1 MKVLLYYVVLLCI
14 FCLNVA
20 SSQQDTSVSIVFQPK
35 YGNLALADSVWYRLN
50 GGDSVQIETLK
61 FYISGIQFLYSDS
74 VVWREANSYH
84 LIDYADKKSLRV
96 LCAMPSNVRYTAI
109 TMNLGIDSTT
119 NVGGVFG
126 GDLDPTRGMYWTWQS
141 GYINFKV
148 EGKSNRCAT
157 RNREFQFHI
166 GGYQYPYNSL
176 QSIELNVVQ
185 DKQIKIVMEI
195 DKLFAAIDIVQ
206 HNHIMSPSMKA
217 VTFSRKAAEIFRIL
231 PP

>member
-1 MKVLLYYVVLLCI
+1 MKVLLYYVALLCI

-20 SSQQDTSVSIVFQPK
+20 SSQQDTSVSIIFQPK
-35 YGNLALADSVWYRLN
+35 YGNLPLADSVWYKLN

-61 FYISGIQFLYSDS
+61 FYISGIQFLYNGK
-74 VVWREANSYH
+74 VVWREANSCH
-84 LIDYADKKSLRV
+84 LLDYAEEKSLRV
-96 LCAMPSNVRYTAI
+96 LCAVPSNIRYSAI
-109 TMNLGIDSTT
+109 KMNLGIDSVT

-141 GYINFKV
+141 GYINFKI
-148 EGKSNRCAT
+148 EGKSNLCAT

-176 QSIELNVVQ
+176 QNIELNVSQ
-185 DKQIKIVMEI
+185 DKQIKVVMEI
-195 DKLFAAIDIVQ
+195 DKLFAAMDIAQ
-206 HNHIMSPSMKA
+206 HNHIMSPSTEA
-217 VTFSRKAAEIFRIL
+217 VTLSRKTAEIFRIL